1 MKKNWIDFSVGLFV
15 AIALFAFGFLAVNV
29 GGLGI
34 SAWKRSYQV
43 SILFDNIGN
52 LNRRASIRSAGVVVG
67 RVHSVHFD
75 NSTYQARVLVDIDKK
90 YRFPL
95 DSVAKIQTSGLLGEQ
110 YINLD
115 PGSDEAMLEAGGT
128 IEMTQSAL
136 VLENMIG
143 QFLYSKPIS
152 PGEDSNP
159 LSIHSILPRK

>member
-15 AIALFAFGFLAVNV
+15 LIALLAFGFLAISV
-29 GGLGI
+29 GKVGVF
-34 SAWKRSYQV
+34 AWKQSYQI
-43 SILFDNIGN
+43 SMFFDNVGN
-52 LNRRASIRSAGVVVG
+52 LNQRAPIRSAGVIVG

-75 NSTYQARVLVDIDKK
+75 NNTYQAKVLVDIDKR

-115 PGSDEAMLEAGGT
+115 PGSNDAMLESGGI

-143 QFLYSKPIS
+143 QFLYTKATSS
-152 PGEDSNP
+152 TEEGNS
-159 LSIHSILPRK
+159 LSLRSILPRK